1 MLLQL
6 EAAQETRSLTA
17 QEFDLRRQLKAR
29 STGLVAIEKNL
40 RIRQCSRLTYIRSGD
55 ANTKFFRIFAS
66 TRMRKNYIHCLHTEG
81 GVGVTHGD
89 KEKVIADYFSSH
101 LGLVMQRSLT
111 FN

>member
-1 MLLQL
+1 M
-6 EAAQETRSLTA
+6 
-17 QEFDLRRQLKAR
+17 
-29 STGLVAIEKNL
+29 GLAAIEKS
-40 RIRQCSRLTYIRSGD
+40 RIRQRCRLTYIRSGD
-55 ANTKFFRIFAS
+55 TDTKFFHIRAS

-81 GVGVTHGD
+81 GVAVTHGD